1 MCRNEKNNGGRNRGK
16 RFKHKHSD
24 CRKIVKELENGGIE
38 KENKRVQNNATA
50 KGEKKKKKKRKLQ
63 KNLMQ

>member
-1 MCRNEKNNGGRNRGK
+1 MCRNEKNNRGRNRGK

-24 CRKIVKELENGGIE
+24 CRKIVEELENGGIA

-50 KGEKKKKKKRKLQ
+50 KGEKKKKKRKLQ